1 MSTTNYPSASPQS
14 QPPKRDSKNLIIG
27 LLAVG
32 ILGTWGYFLWD
43 KNKSD
48 QQITQLQ
55 TQYVAVDS
63 SKNELQKSYDAS
75 LTRLDSLTGFNNEL
89 EGKLTERNSEIN
101 KLKGQIGSIL
111 KKQKLTDAEK
121 KQAQALIAEL
131 NEKISNLEQE
141 VARLTAEN
149 QQLTTDKTQLTQDKE
164 KLTTDLQT
172 TTTQKQDLE
181 KKVDIASTL
190 NASNIN
196 ITPVDERKGGK
207 EKVTTTAKRVDK
219 LVITLDVEN
228 RIAPTGNAD
237 IYVAITGPDGKPIQ
251 VESLGSGTFTTREEG
266 DKPFTYKVPVEIETG
281 KSRHV
286 EFAWKPGS
294 AFQKGTYKIEVYH
307 NGFKIGQ
314 ATRELKKGGLFS

>member
-101 KLKGQIGSIL
+101 KLKGQIGGIL

-228 RIAPTGNAD
+228 RIATTGNAD